1 MPPRL
6 HQWRAF
12 PLMFKEMAMARALKK
27 FPLVGNRMMLAGS
40 LLYLLEW
47 VGIIWTNSRG
57 VAASVAIGTSAADLI
72 PSFKGNETA
81 LTMMAGW
88 FSLVLIGRILIII
101 GLKNALTASDRSHP
115 IMEFAVVM
123 MAMSVAFELLTYT
136 FFATASHLGA
146 EHPEGMVALEW
157 TSGTLNGLV
166 FGTVGVSVLSS
177 SWAMLRSELFVKALP
192 ILGIVSGIALALS
205 ALFISPSLSNIG
217 GALSSG
223 AALFWIWMI
232 WTGILLWK
240 KAPSRTVTPA

>member
-1 MPPRL
+1 
-6 HQWRAF
+6 
-12 PLMFKEMAMARALKK
+12 MARVMKK
-27 FPLVGNRMMLAGS
+27 YPLVGNRMMLAGA

-47 VGIIWTNSRG
+47 VAIIWTNSKG

-123 MAMSVAFELLTYT
+123 MAISVAFEVLTYT
-136 FFATASHLGA
+136 LFATASQLGA
-146 EHPEGMVALEW
+146 AHSEGMVALEW
-157 TSGTLNGLV
+157 TSGALSGLV
-166 FGTVGVSVLSS
+166 FGTLGVSVLSS
-177 SWAMLRSELFVKALP
+177 AWAMLRSELFPKALP

-217 GALSSG
+217 GALTGG

-240 KAPSRTVTPA
+240 KAPSRTVSLA